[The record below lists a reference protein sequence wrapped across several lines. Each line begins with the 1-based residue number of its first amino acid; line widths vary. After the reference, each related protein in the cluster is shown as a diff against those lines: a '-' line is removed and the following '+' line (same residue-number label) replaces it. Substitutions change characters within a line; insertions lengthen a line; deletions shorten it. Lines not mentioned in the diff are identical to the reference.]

1 MIFNELAFFLLFL
14 APSVIAFH
22 GAPRWLGAGT
32 GSRVRPWIL
41 TGFGMAF
48 FVYFAW
54 KHFGGAWGSAAVL
67 IFVLEMLTS
76 RLYRKGS
83 LWCVAGVF
91 QALTVLSIFKYSHF
105 ASTML
110 ADVTTALGIPAS
122 PTLPKLLLPLG
133 VSFFTFEFI
142 HVAADV
148 YRGKMERPPLRH
160 YGAFI
165 FFFPTLVAGPI
176 KRYQEFAPQLDQARF
191 EPELF
196 SRGITRIL
204 AGLAKK
210 HVLADTFS
218 QWSDKLYGDA
228 LMGATPAEISGYVLA
243 YGMKIY
249 FDFSGYSDIAI
260 GCGYLFGIHIP
271 ENFDWPYA
279 SASISEFWRRWHI
292 SLGRWIFDYVYA
304 PLGGSRATTT
314 RTSVNLLVTFAVSGL
329 WHGAA
334 YNFLLWGLWHGACLA
349 IHRCW
354 VKWEGRPSGPLW
366 KPVAVGITLT
376 CVMFGWS
383 LFCMDL
389 SRFGL
394 VVRRVWAGL
403 S

>member
-1 MIFNELAFFLLFL
+1 
-14 APSVIAFH
+14 
-22 GAPRWLGAGT
+22 
-32 GSRVRPWIL
+32 
-41 TGFGMAF
+41 
-48 FVYFAW
+48 
-54 KHFGGAWGSAAVL
+54 
-67 IFVLEMLTS
+67 MLTS

-83 LWCVAGVF
+83 RWCVAGIL
-91 QALTVLSIFKYSHF
+91 QAITVLVVFKYTHF
-105 ASTML
+105 ASTAL
-110 ADVTTALGIPAS
+110 ADVMSSLGME
-122 PTLPKLLLPLG
+122 PTSVLPKLLLPLG

-148 YRGKMERPPLRH
+148 YRGKMERPPLGR

-191 EPELF
+191 DAELF

-218 QWSDKLYGDA
+218 LWSDRLNGPELA
-228 LMGATPAEISGYVLA
+228 SATPSDIAGYVLA

-304 PLGGSRATTT
+304 PLGGSRLGTT
-314 RTSVNLLVTFAVSGL
+314 RTTVNLLVTFAVSGL

-334 YNFLLWGLWHGACLA
+334 YNFLLWGLWHGVCLA
-349 IHRCW
+349 IHRVW
-354 VKWEGRPSGPLW
+354 QRWPRRPSGPLW
-366 KPVAVGITLT
+366 KSFAIGITFV

-383 LFCMDL
+383 LFCMDMGRWRAAVD
-389 SRFGL
+389 RFF
-394 VVRRVWAGL
+394 AGFT
-403 S
+403 